1 MNVGGITSNYPME
14 YGMRRTQ
21 KTTPDECFTGR
32 TERVISGQGFILHCF
47 DNEADEEVVGACTL
61 GKNGSATVYKP
72 VDFDPENPIYKVR
85 VWDADGNM
93 TERMVDISK
102 IDPQHSD
109 FIDMFAY
116 SSHLSASGRFPDA
129 QGTFWRASANPY
141 GSGTVYDS
149 PFDRMNW
156 VDIVK
161 DAMQSQYEVGNFA
174 GYMAYKKF
182 WDFLTQ

>member
-1 MNVGGITSNYPME
+1 M
-14 YGMRRTQ
+14 
-21 KTTPDECFTGR
+21 
-32 TERVISGQGFILHCF
+32 
-47 DNEADEEVVGACTL
+47 
-61 GKNGSATVYKP
+61 YKL
-72 VDFDPENPIYKVR
+72 VDFDPVNPIYKVR

-141 GSGTVYDS
+141 GSGTVYNS

-161 DAMQSQYEVGNFA
+161 DAMQSQYDVGNFA
-174 GYMAYKKF
+174 GYMVYKKF